1 MPCPVVL
8 FTLGEVRFHVM
19 DIQVALWRGIC
30 GKKLRF
36 PANSHH
42 QLANH
47 VSGSSLAPGKPLH
60 DVNLRRLQDS
70 LLRRQPGSELP
81 SQAIP

>member
-1 MPCPVVL
+1 MPCPLVL
-8 FTLGEVRFHVM
+8 FTLGEIGFHAM

-36 PANSHH
+36 PASSHH

-47 VSGSSLAPGKPLH
+47 VSGSSLAPVEPLY
-60 DVNLRRLQDS
+60 DVNLSRH
-70 LLRRQPGSELP
+70 LREPFEKNEPKLP
-81 SQAIP
+81 IQAIS